1 MVTPLD
7 NLSKYRIILASGS
20 PRRRELMSLLDIDF
34 EVNTSI
40 DVDESH
46 DGISSR
52 EVAPFLSRVKADAYR
67 ALLTSGGN
75 ELVITA
81 DTVVIL
87 DDKVLGKPRDSREAV
102 GMLSALSGRVHEV
115 ITGVTVMTAGK
126 TVTFSA
132 TSKVE
137 FAPLSTDE
145 IEYYVSRFRPL
156 DKAGAYGIQEWIGA
170 AGIRGID
177 GSFYN
182 VMGLPVHRLY
192 DTLKEF

>member
-102 GMLSALSGRVHEV
+102 GMLTALSGRVHEV

-145 IEYYVSRFRPL
+145 IEYYVNRFRPL

>member
-20 PRRRELMSLLDIDF
+20 PRRRELMSLLNIDF

-145 IEYYVSRFRPL
+145 IEYYVGRFSPL

>member
-20 PRRRELMSLLDIDF
+20 PRRRELMSLLNIDF

-132 TSKVE
+132 TSKGE

-145 IEYYVSRFRPL
+145 IEYYVGRFSPL